1 MPSTAS
7 RTRDIKKKE
16 SGGETGSQQKQ
27 LDELHEIIRTVRE
40 MNQVVT
46 RLQSRVDE
54 LPRRQQ
60 YTKRNE
66 PTENTKRDEPI
77 ENTKRDEPLEM
88 MKSLLQEVAAIK
100 GVIEQKILERIEGN
114 GNVEGL
120 REITEK
126 VRKVRQDFS

>member
-46 RLQSRVDE
+46 RLKSRVGE
-54 LPRRQQ
+54 FQL
-60 YTKRNE
+60 
-66 PTENTKRDEPI
+66 
-77 ENTKRDEPLEM
+77 
-88 MKSLLQEVAAIK
+88 
-100 GVIEQKILERIEGN
+100 
-114 GNVEGL
+114 
-120 REITEK
+120 
-126 VRKVRQDFS
+126 